1 MYTSAS
7 ELLYNASR
15 HHVYWKEIKILVPP
29 TWSPQEHYGV
39 AKTET
44 LETAHV
50 TVHSGSPRGDE
61 PYVDNPFGCGQQI
74 ILTHISPAFISDKFY
89 REEIFGPTESVLVRI
104 WAYFRWGLFEEHYDA
119 ALSEAGVVPAYD
131 AGGRSIGTRCSANI
145 EGEVMWPDYTP
156 CNYRDGNNIGYPTEC
171 RFIPIRGQ
179 TVTSSLLFGT
189 KDFHIPTINE
199 FCDDDPESPNFHN
212 AEALNL
218 QNKRCGNLAA
228 WTVMREKTSDF
239 DNGPQVVTNT
249 KPIFTVI
256 QAPLSRSVVI
266 VLDKSGSMSGNE
278 RFIKVISAS
287 TEYIRNVIPM
297 KSRLGI
303 VYFDSSASVGA
314 ELTRIVD
321 DQTRESLV
329 NSLPPTEGGG
339 TSISN
344 GIQKGIEVLGEY
356 SPGGYILILGDGEDQ
371 SNYVEDN
378 RQLIESSG
386 VIIDTITVSSSGDSD
401 MRMLADITLG
411 ESYHCIDTDSG
422 NCLIQAFQSTITSR
436 PSSVAGQTTPVQIY
450 SSDVQIQQNV
460 EREIVPLV
468 IDSALGN
475 DTVFT
480 VTWTGSNPVKAVV
493 TGWEGTRIDHND
505 PRYHED
511 ATNKIISVTLP
522 SAKPGQWN
530 VTIIN
535 TQPSNPAC
543 ASVAVTSKPSSR
555 EYSPVT
561 VTAIL
566 GSTAV
571 DFSTTPA
578 LAIYAQVQ
586 QGYES
591 VSNADVEAI
600 ITDEQGT
607 KTTISLLDNGS
618 GSDLLKEDGVFSGY
632 FLQFTSNGR
641 YNVKVNVVGYELT
654 ESGDI
659 IGIVKRDVTATEEE
673 KSVPSFMRT
682 ASGGMFEV
690 ANYQPNAPDSIAPS
704 RIHDLT
710 YTSFSYSNTTIS
722 LTWTAVGDDLDQGK
736 ASSYELRYTTT
747 FSVIQNNF
755 TMAQSVSEKQT
766 IIGNLSSIAPA
777 GNTESITIELPARR
791 MDIVYYFAIRA
802 WDEADNVG
810 DKSNIASVSIRYIP
824 DPTPQQPTQTEP
836 WNIETTSK
844 GEHQTCALNV
854 VFLAAAVAVAWC
866 FAKQID
872 NLVRDKFIDKCAS
885 KPLRQRLVR
894 EPSLKLA
901 ELMTIARASE
911 AADKQASLMESELL
925 KTYPTVFEGLGKLLN
940 YQVHVHVDPG
950 VRPVAQPPRSI
961 TTFSTN
967 QGLMRY
973 KLLIFGLSSASEI
986 YQHAIQQALSG
997 LNGVRNISNDII
1009 VFGNDVDHQE

>member
-61 PYVDNPFGCGQQI
+61 PYVDNPFGCGQQG

-460 EREIVPLV
+460 DREIVPLV

-493 TGWEGTRIDHND
+493 TGWE
-505 PRYHED
+505 
-511 ATNKIISVTLP
+511 
-522 SAKPGQWN
+522 
-530 VTIIN
+530 
-535 TQPSNPAC
+535 
-543 ASVAVTSKPSSR
+543 
-555 EYSPVT
+555 
-561 VTAIL
+561 
-566 GSTAV
+566 
-571 DFSTTPA
+571 
-578 LAIYAQVQ
+578 
-586 QGYES
+586 
-591 VSNADVEAI
+591 
-600 ITDEQGT
+600 
-607 KTTISLLDNGS
+607 

-654 ESGDI
+654 ESGDT

-710 YTSFSYSNTTIS
+710 YTSISYSNTTIS

-747 FSVIQNNF
+747 FSVIQKNF
-755 TMAQSVSEKQT
+755 TMAQSVSENQT

-777 GNTESITIELPARR
+777 GSTESITIELPARR
-791 MDIVYYFAIRA
+791 KDIVYYFAISA

-810 DKSNIASVSIRYIP
+810 DKSKIASVSIRYIP

-836 WNIETTSK
+836 WNIETTSE

-872 NLVRDKFIDKCAS
+872 NLVPDKFIDKCAS

-911 AADKQASLMESELL
+911 AADKQASLMESVC
-925 KTYPTVFEGLGKLLN
+925 TPSC
-940 YQVHVHVDPG
+940 P
-950 VRPVAQPPRSI
+950 S
-961 TTFSTN
+961 
-967 QGLMRY
+967 
-973 KLLIFGLSSASEI
+973 
-986 YQHAIQQALSG
+986 
-997 LNGVRNISNDII
+997 
-1009 VFGNDVDHQE
+1009 

>member
-1 MYTSAS
+1 
-7 ELLYNASR
+7 
-15 HHVYWKEIKILVPP
+15 
-29 TWSPQEHYGV
+29 
-39 AKTET
+39 
-44 LETAHV
+44 
-50 TVHSGSPRGDE
+50 
-61 PYVDNPFGCGQQI
+61 FGCGQQG
-74 ILTHISPAFISDKFY
+74 ILTHISPAYISDKLY
-89 REEIFGPTESVLVRI
+89 REKRFGPTESVLVRI

-119 ALSEAGVVPAYD
+119 ALSKAGVVPACD
-131 AGGRSIGTRCSANI
+131 AGGRSIGARCSANI
-145 EGEVMWPDYTP
+145 EGEVMWPDNTP
-156 CNYRDGNNIGYPTEC
+156 CNYGDGNNIGYPTEC
-171 RFIPIRGQ
+171 RFVPVGGQ
-179 TVTSSLLFGT
+179 NATSSLLFGT

-228 WTVMREKTSDF
+228 WTVMREKTNDF
-239 DNGPQVVTNT
+239 ENGPQVVTNT

-256 QAPLSRSVVI
+256 QAPLSRSVVL

-287 TEYIRNVIPM
+287 TEYIRNVIPL

-303 VYFDSSASVGA
+303 VYFDSSATVGA
-314 ELTRIVD
+314 QLTPILD

-329 NSLPPTEGGG
+329 NSLPPTSGGG

-344 GIQKGIEVLGEY
+344 GIQKSIEVLGEY
-356 SPGGYILILGDGEDQ
+356 SPGGYILILGDGEDN

-386 VIIDTITVSSSGDSD
+386 VIIDSITISSSADTD

-411 ESYHCIDTDSG
+411 ESYHCIDTDNG

-450 SSDVQIQQNV
+450 SSDVQIQQNIDQ
-460 EREIVPLV
+460 EIVPLV
-468 IDSALGN
+468 IDTALGN

-480 VTWTGSNPVKAVV
+480 VTWTRSNPVTAVV

-505 PRYHED
+505 RRYH
-511 ATNKIISVTLP
+511 AGTTNQIISITLP
-522 SAKPGQWN
+522 SAVPGPWN

-535 TQPSNPAC
+535 TQPSNPAY
-543 ASVAVTSKPSSR
+543 ASVAVTSKPASS

-561 VTAIL
+561 VTVIL

-571 DFSTTPA
+571 NFSTTPA

-591 VSNADVEAI
+591 VCDADVEAI

-618 GSDLLKEDGVFSGY
+618 GSDLMRADGVFSAY

-654 ESGDI
+654 ETGNT
-659 IGIVKRDVTATEEE
+659 IGIAKRNVTLEEE
-673 KSVPSFMRT
+673 EAVPSFMRT

-710 YTSFSYSNTTIS
+710 YTCFSYHANSTIS
-722 LTWTAVGDDLDQGK
+722 LTWTAVGDDLDQGT
-736 ASSYELRYTTT
+736 ASRYELRYTTT
-747 FSVIQNNF
+747 FSVIQYNF
-755 TMAQSVSEKQT
+755 TTAQIVSENQT
-766 IIGNLSSIAPA
+766 VIGNLSSIATA
-777 GNTESITIELPARR
+777 GSTESITIKLPARR

-824 DPTPQQPTQTEP
+824 DTTPQQPTHQTGNPTPQQPTQTEP
-836 WNIETTSK
+836 LNIETTSE
-844 GEHQTCALNV
+844 GETQTTELPPTSEPTNIALIVGCSCALGV
-854 VFLAAAVAVAWC
+854 VLMAAVVAVAWWRN
-866 FAKQID
+866 AKSS
-872 NLVRDKFIDKCAS
+872 N
-885 KPLRQRLVR
+885 
-894 EPSLKLA
+894 EP
-901 ELMTIARASE
+901 
-911 AADKQASLMESELL
+911 
-925 KTYPTVFEGLGKLLN
+925 
-940 YQVHVHVDPG
+940 
-950 VRPVAQPPRSI
+950 
-961 TTFSTN
+961 
-967 QGLMRY
+967 
-973 KLLIFGLSSASEI
+973 
-986 YQHAIQQALSG
+986 
-997 LNGVRNISNDII
+997 
-1009 VFGNDVDHQE
+1009 